1 MEENQP
7 QENKNESGIM
17 MEEIVE
23 KLKLLEYESLF
34 TRVK

>member
-1 MEENQP
+1 MEDNQP
-7 QENKNESGIM
+7 QDKNEAGTM

-23 KLKLLEYESLF
+23 KLKLLEYETLF